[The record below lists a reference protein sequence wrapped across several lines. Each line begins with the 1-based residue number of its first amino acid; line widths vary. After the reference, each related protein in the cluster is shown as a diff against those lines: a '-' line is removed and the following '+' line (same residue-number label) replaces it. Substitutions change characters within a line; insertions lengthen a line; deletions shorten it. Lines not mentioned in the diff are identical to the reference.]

1 MLGRK
6 QNINNDEWIEAIL
19 NIEST
24 ISRDEIERLTES
36 ALCDI
41 KKHINGMRAAY
52 AWSGGKDSIALG
64 DICQKAG
71 INNCMI
77 GVCDL
82 EYPEFIKWIKDNKP
96 KNCDII
102 NTGQDIE
109 WLSKNQDML
118 FPSDSAT
125 AAKWFSIVQH
135 RAQGKYVKENN
146 IDILL
151 LGRRKA
157 DGNFVGGDKKIYTN
171 SKGVTRYSPLADWR
185 HEDILAY
192 IYYNKLKLPP
202 IYDWYNG
209 YKCGTH
215 PWPARQWTDGNG
227 WKEIYDIDRN
237 IVILAAEHIKSAKE
251 FLKEIQRRGK

>member
-1 MLGRK
+1 
-6 QNINNDEWIEAIL
+6 
-19 NIEST
+19 
-24 ISRDEIERLTES
+24 
-36 ALCDI
+36 
-41 KKHINGMRAAY
+41 
-52 AWSGGKDSIALG
+52 
-64 DICQKAG
+64 
-71 INNCMI
+71 
-77 GVCDL
+77 
-82 EYPEFIKWIKDNKP
+82 
-96 KNCDII
+96 
-102 NTGQDIE
+102 
-109 WLSKNQDML
+109 ML
-118 FPSDSAT
+118 FRS
-125 AAKWFSIVQH
+125 
-135 RAQGKYVKENN
+135 KYVKENN

-215 PWPARQWTDGNG
+215 PWPARQWTGGNG

-237 IVILAAEHIKSAKE
+237 IVILAAEYIKSAKE
-251 FLKEIQRRGK
+251 FLKEIQCGGK